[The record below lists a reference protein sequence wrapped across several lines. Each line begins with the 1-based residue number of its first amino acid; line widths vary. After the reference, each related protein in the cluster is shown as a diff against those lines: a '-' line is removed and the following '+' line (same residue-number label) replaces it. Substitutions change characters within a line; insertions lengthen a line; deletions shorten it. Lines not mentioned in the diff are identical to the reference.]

1 MLKPQPVSA
10 KTLISE
16 LHEVL
21 MCTKL
26 SHYSTKSFAQHEA
39 LGKTYDS
46 INDLADSITERILG
60 YTNDTL
66 TSFTFKEILPSPASM
81 LGTKIIGLAERL
93 EKTSKENNW
102 PDVENLAQELSG
114 VGAQLSYLGRFN

>member
-1 MLKPQPVSA
+1 MLKSQPASY

-39 LGKTYDS
+39 LGQTYDS
-46 INDLADSITERILG
+46 INELVDSITERILG

-66 TSFTFKEILPSPASM
+66 TSFNFKEILSTPASM
-81 LGTKIIGLAERL
+81 LGTRIIGLAERL
-93 EKTSKENNW
+93 EKTAKENNW

-114 VGAQLSYLGRFN
+114 VGAKLSYLGRFN